1 MGENLMGLAPSER
14 NPCLKASFVG
24 KKQEVLV
31 QTSAQGGWKE
41 MILEE
46 VAVELLGY
54 PQFCI

>member
-1 MGENLMGLAPSER
+1 MGLAPLER
-14 NPCLKASFVG
+14 NPCLKGSFVG
-24 KKQEVLV
+24 KRQEVLV
-31 QTSAQGGWKE
+31 QTSAQGDWKE